1 MSAVKTA
8 EVNTQSP
15 PSGCNSTF
23 AHRDVLLKHLQTR
36 GIAQGHLNSSCPVI
50 RLMILNKNVSYSELI
65 PYHVLSVYPVADMLC
80 LLCVRAS
87 LFTKRHK
94 ILLSWQLVPRLSN
107 GHIYLSAGKQ
117 TKKKKLVFSKS
128 FLLTLI
134 LFSCGTFLVLR
145 SVIYMNV
152 HITHVLKIATV

>member
-117 TKKKKLVFSKS
+117 TKKKA
-128 FLLTLI
+128 
-134 LFSCGTFLVLR
+134 LFSLNHSYLFWYFSAVEHFWFSTLLFTWTYISHMC
-145 SVIYMNV
+145 
-152 HITHVLKIATV
+152 